1 MRLHLIPLSL
11 LFAAQLCAAGEL
23 YRVVGPDGKV
33 SYTDR
38 PRSTEGL
45 KTVKG
50 SAAAPAEAHAT
61 EGQTIGPAK
70 AAAKVLSYQMIVD
83 ARTLSCNRQGPPVS
97 KFVANARN
105 EWLQRNDVL
114 LAKAGRVLR
123 DAVSANEHGMIMRA
137 MEQANHN
144 LVDKANSAPPEVK
157 RTWCEVAPHK
167 FRSLEMDPSLDAA
180 LVRTVEQYKLK

>member
-1 MRLHLIPLSL
+1 MRLHLVSLSL

-38 PRSTEGL
+38 PPSTEGL

-50 SAAAPAEAHAT
+50 SASAPAT
-61 EGQTIGPAK
+61 EGQTMGPAK

-83 ARTLSCNRQGPPVS
+83 TTTLSCNRQGPPTS
-97 KFVANARN
+97 KIIANARN

-123 DAVSANEHGMIMRA
+123 DAVSAHEHGMIMRA
-137 MEQANHN
+137 MEQANQD
-144 LVDKANSAPPEVK
+144 LATKSNSAPPDVK
-157 RTWCEVAPHK
+157 KTWCEVAPHK
-167 FRSLEMDPSLDAA
+167 FRSLEMDPSLDTA
-180 LVRTVEQYKLK
+180 LVRTVEQYKFK